1 MPSPIQLTVSIVTF
15 RTDRATLTATLDSLK
30 ASRIPLSV
38 LLVDNTPEESYFA
51 TLPTSE
57 TMRAVRSPRNGGYGF
72 GHNIAL
78 TETAASHAPY
88 HLILNPDVVVHPECL
103 EQLIAQMESDPAI
116 ALAMPKILNPDG
128 SIQRLNKR
136 HPTVLDLALRRFV
149 PRALQKLPFIAA
161 RMDYFERMDIGYE
174 VPSEIPYASGCFM
187 LFRRATLNELSGFDE
202 RFFMYF
208 EDADLSRRA
217 ATLGRVQYFPNAVI
231 THHWTRGSHTN
242 WKLMLCTLTS
252 AYRYFN
258 KWGWKLW

>member
-1 MPSPIQLTVSIVTF
+1 MTTTLTVSIVTY
-15 RTDRATLTATLDSLK
+15 RTDLAILQATLDSLR
-30 ASRIPLSV
+30 SSSVPLEV
-38 LLVDNTPEESYFA
+38 LLVDNTPEESYFD
-51 TLPTSE
+51 TLPR
-57 TMRAVRSPRNGGYGF
+57 MDGVRAIRSPRNGGYGF
-72 GHNIAL
+72 GHNFAL
-78 TETAASHAPY
+78 ANTKTAAPY

-103 EQLIAQMESDPAI
+103 EQLIAGMEREPDI

-136 HPTVLDLALRRFV
+136 DPSVLDLGLRRFV
-149 PRALQKLPFIAA
+149 PQTFQRLPIIAR
-161 RMDYFERMDIGYE
+161 RMAYFERMDIGYD

-187 LFRRATLNELSGFDE
+187 LFRRATLDTLHGFDE

-217 ATLGRVQYFPNAVI
+217 ATLGRVQFFPNAII
-231 THHWTRGSHTN
+231 THNWTRGSHTN

>member
-1 MPSPIQLTVSIVTF
+1 MTTTLTVSIVTY
-15 RTDRATLTATLDSLK
+15 RTDLATLQATLDSLRS
-30 ASRIPLSV
+30 SRVPLEV
-38 LLVDNTPEESYFA
+38 LLVDNTPEDSYFD
-51 TLPTSE
+51 TLPRMDG
-57 TMRAVRSPRNGGYGF
+57 MRAIRSPRNGGYGF

-78 TETAASHAPY
+78 TQTAALNAPY
-88 HLILNPDVVVHPECL
+88 HLILNPDVVVHPQCL
-103 EQLIAQMESDPAI
+103 EQLIAAMDADAAI

-136 HPTVLDLALRRFV
+136 DPSVLDLGLRRFV
-149 PRALQKLPFIAA
+149 PQKFQRLPIIAR

-187 LFRRATLNELSGFDE
+187 LFARPTLDALNGFDE

-217 ATLGRVQYFPNAVI
+217 ATLGRVQFFPNALI